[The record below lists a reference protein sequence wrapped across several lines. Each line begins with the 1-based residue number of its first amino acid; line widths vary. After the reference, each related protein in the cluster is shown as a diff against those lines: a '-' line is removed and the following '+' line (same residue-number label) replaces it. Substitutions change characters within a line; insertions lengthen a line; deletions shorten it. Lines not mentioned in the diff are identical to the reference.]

1 MKTKRFL
8 SVFLLISLV
17 MSLWAVPFAAADGP
31 DGPPDPPPTLPAE
44 PELNAK
50 AALLVDAN
58 TGTVVYAKNEHQELY
73 PASLTKIMT
82 ALLVLE
88 AVDKGQL
95 TMDQQLTATAS
106 ALEGLS
112 ADGSTANIQVGEI
125 MTVENLLYCMLVVS
139 ANEACDILAEAVSGS
154 VDAFVD
160 AMNAK
165 AQELGC
171 KNTHFANP
179 NGLHDSRHYT
189 SAWDMYLIAKAALE
203 YDAFMTICDTA
214 TATIPATNLSEARTL
229 HTTNYLI
236 GAWWSRGYL
245 NSSAHGIKTGS
256 TSEAGHCLVSSAEK
270 GSLSFIS
277 VVLGCDRVTLE
288 NNEIRTY
295 SFYDTNQLFDWA
307 FDNFSYQ
314 TIIEESEMLQEVPVS
329 LSKIDHV
336 TVHPAQD
343 VEVLMPKG
351 LLPRQLERTVS
362 LRSDPAEA
370 PISEGDVLG
379 TLTLSYDGKEYATVD
394 LLALN
399 DVEASRLLTFW
410 RDVQLFFS
418 KTSVRVAAVVLAVLI
433 LALVVWRL
441 LFSRRRYR
449 YGRSVGRGRGSNYR
463 GRRRH

>member
-179 NGLHDSRHYT
+179 NGLHDSRQEPFR
-189 SAWDMYLIAKAALE
+189 S
-203 YDAFMTICDTA
+203 C
-214 TATIPATNLSEARTL
+214 
-229 HTTNYLI
+229 
-236 GAWWSRGYL
+236 
-245 NSSAHGIKTGS
+245 
-256 TSEAGHCLVSSAEK
+256 
-270 GSLSFIS
+270 
-277 VVLGCDRVTLE
+277 
-288 NNEIRTY
+288 
-295 SFYDTNQLFDWA
+295 
-307 FDNFSYQ
+307 NFS
-314 TIIEESEMLQEVPVS
+314 LF
-329 LSKIDHV
+329 
-336 TVHPAQD
+336 VH
-343 VEVLMPKG
+343 G
-351 LLPRQLERTVS
+351 
-362 LRSDPAEA
+362 
-370 PISEGDVLG
+370 
-379 TLTLSYDGKEYATVD
+379 
-394 LLALN
+394 
-399 DVEASRLLTFW
+399 
-410 RDVQLFFS
+410 
-418 KTSVRVAAVVLAVLI
+418 
-433 LALVVWRL
+433 
-441 LFSRRRYR
+441 
-449 YGRSVGRGRGSNYR
+449 
-463 GRRRH
+463 